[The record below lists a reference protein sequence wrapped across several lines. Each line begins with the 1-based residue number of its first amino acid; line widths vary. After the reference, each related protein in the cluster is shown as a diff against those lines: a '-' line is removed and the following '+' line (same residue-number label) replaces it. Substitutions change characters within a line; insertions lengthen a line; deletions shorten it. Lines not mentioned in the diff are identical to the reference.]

1 MLPRPGDQIEVPSTI
16 TLVPGLRPAQV
27 AIILRRAPDR
37 RQAPNGMTEDLLQLI
52 DIDVRGIPRAPLS
65 LWKIAG
71 PFPPQPVLAVDP
83 EGRHLAVAGH
93 PDHAIR
99 LYALPNLLQGQAAP
113 QLLQGAGVV
122 LRQAAFVKKGPDWG
136 LWLCDTA
143 RDHAPAPG
151 EPPARAWIFDPTRRL
166 LTRDRAG
173 WSLAAPDPT
182 GWSAEAVPAGRDDRG
197 QPVPWSVSVRQGQ
210 GPERLIRLGP
220 GQVINTCALLPPR
233 PPRAVPIVAIA
244 YQKDAG
250 EPRLGLFDG
259 STGKQVRQLTGH
271 AERIQCLAFS
281 DDGRLLVSTAED
293 QTACIWS
300 LTDLDNTLGKR
311 GMPAGVTVTK
321 AGDKLVVG
329 EVNAGDP
336 ALADVD
342 LCKGDGIQGL
352 VVEGKLQPVAL
363 MTEFYLE
370 VSRVKPGQQVKI
382 SRIRKGEARDVMLQ
396 VGQATDER
404 KPLLSLFLAKCG
416 PAGDPAWIG
425 WSPLGD
431 FEASGHGVE
440 SRLGWHFNTGVPA
453 PPTGCDLRLMS
464 SVKDVS
470 GIPTAGKNLIIVA
483 AVDNVLH
490 FRIFDLDGKVVLDT
504 DEKRLAEQGRQ
515 IKDLRKQLESL
526 WPPHELTGS
535 ERGCV
540 ITTVTSIVGHTPPTR
555 FVRVDEYRDR
565 FYHEHLLED
574 ALKQGAFPPRRRL
587 PRPEM
592 RVILTPQ
599 GGFDREGRFQIRP
612 APETLRLTL
621 VDRPLAP
628 DQVEPI
634 RWRLDDGPLEE
645 MAPVADRPTNW
656 SVGLSRVRWERGVH
670 RVAVVL
676 RTKEASPQE
685 FTKTVNVY
693 LPPAPAGD
701 PARGAAVRGRG
712 PARVPIPD
720 RGDPGARARQ
730 GPSLPPVE
738 CGTSIPEGLGVR
750 GGGEDR
756 RAADAGAGDQHDRR
770 DRRERG
776 CPAG

>member
-1 MLPRPGDQIEVPSTI
+1 MLALAFAPSPDGKPPLLVSAAREREDQGAVRLWDVDRSQPLKDGHEALPYPTTRPGLAAWYPGPGRERLRVAIALGDGKLRLWDDGPGPAPRLVPDGLYNTTVAPFPSSPTLLTGSLDGWLGQAQLRSWDTDAAVAAPQPRVMLPRPGDQIEVPSTI

-27 AIILRRAPDR
+27 AIILRRTPDR
-37 RQAPNGMTEDLLQLI
+37 RQANGMTEDLLQLI
-52 DIDVRGIPRAPLS
+52 DIDVHGIPRAPLS

-311 GMPAGVTVTK
+311 DAGGRDSDQSGRQARRGRGQRWRSRPGRRRPVQGGRHPG
-321 AGDKLVVG
+321 AGG
-329 EVNAGDP
+329 G
-336 ALADVD
+336 
-342 LCKGDGIQGL
+342 
-352 VVEGKLQPVAL
+352 
-363 MTEFYLE
+363 
-370 VSRVKPGQQVKI
+370 
-382 SRIRKGEARDVMLQ
+382 GEA
-396 VGQATDER
+396 
-404 KPLLSLFLAKCG
+404 
-416 PAGDPAWIG
+416 PA
-425 WSPLGD
+425 
-431 FEASGHGVE
+431 
-440 SRLGWHFNTGVPA
+440 
-453 PPTGCDLRLMS
+453 
-464 SVKDVS
+464 
-470 GIPTAGKNLIIVA
+470 
-483 AVDNVLH
+483 
-490 FRIFDLDGKVVLDT
+490 
-504 DEKRLAEQGRQ
+504 
-515 IKDLRKQLESL
+515 
-526 WPPHELTGS
+526 
-535 ERGCV
+535 RG
-540 ITTVTSIVGHTPPTR
+540 
-555 FVRVDEYRDR
+555 
-565 FYHEHLLED
+565 
-574 ALKQGAFPPRRRL
+574 
-587 PRPEM
+587 
-592 RVILTPQ
+592 
-599 GGFDREGRFQIRP
+599 
-612 APETLRLTL
+612 
-621 VDRPLAP
+621 
-628 DQVEPI
+628 
-634 RWRLDDGPLEE
+634 LDDG
-645 MAPVADRPTNW
+645 V
-656 SVGLSRVRWERGVH
+656 LSGSLAGQAGSAGEDQPH
-670 RVAVVL
+670 
-676 RTKEASPQE
+676 PQ
-685 FTKTVNVY
+685 
-693 LPPAPAGD
+693 G
-701 PARGAAVRGRG
+701 RGA
-712 PARVPIPD
+712 
-720 RGDPGARARQ
+720 
-730 GPSLPPVE
+730 
-738 CGTSIPEGLGVR
+738 
-750 GGGEDR
+750 
-756 RAADAGAGDQHDRR
+756 
-770 DRRERG
+770 
-776 CPAG
+776 